1 MRHVLLVSEFV
12 STPWAILP
20 DRLTVISSV
29 IARWAAGEEAAPEVM
44 AQVRADAEA
53 IEARRTEAS
62 NTAARA
68 GNGAIAVLPFYGVSA
83 QRTTPIQDV
92 SGSGLMSIDRYT
104 QAFRAALADDSIGGI
119 LIDMD
124 SPGGSVYGV
133 AELANEIH
141 SARNQ
146 KPVFAI
152 ANSLAASAAYWI
164 ASSASEFYVT
174 PGGEVGSIGVFAAH
188 QDMSQA
194 LEKQGVKTTLVSA
207 GKYKVE
213 GNPFGPL
220 SDDARAAMQQ
230 RIDAYYGAFTR
241 SVAKNRGVDVGQV
254 REGMGQGRVLS
265 AQQAKAEG
273 MVDDVATFD
282 AVVRRLAKTIGQ
294 GGSRATTNPNRAAAM
309 RREIDI
315 LGA

>member
-1 MRHVLLVSEFV
+1 MRHVLLISEFV

-20 DRLTVISSV
+20 ERLTAISTV
-29 IARWAAGEEAAPEVM
+29 LARWASGEEAAPEVM
-44 AQVRADAEA
+44 AQVRADAA
-53 IEARRTEAS
+53 IIEARRAEANS
-62 NTAARA
+62 AARA
-68 GNGAIAVLPFYGVSA
+68 GNGAIAVMPFYGVSA
-83 QRTTPIQDV
+83 QRTSSVQDA
-92 SGSGLMSIDRYT
+92 SGSGLMSIERFTDN
-104 QAFRAALADDSIGGI
+104 FRAAVADDSIGGI

-188 QDMSQA
+188 QDMSEA
-194 LEKQGVKTTLVSA
+194 LTKQGVKTSLVSA
-207 GKYKVE
+207 GKYKTE

-220 SDDARAAMQQ
+220 TDDARAAMQA
-230 RIDAYYGAFTR
+230 RVDAYYGAFTR
-241 SVAKNRGVDVGQV
+241 SVAKNRNVDVAQV

-282 AVVRRLAKTIGQ
+282 TVVRRLAKSIGQ
-294 GGSRATTNPNRAAAM
+294 GKAPAALSRAAM
-309 RREIDI
+309 QREITI
-315 LGA
+315 LSA